1 MDDFL
6 ENISRTQFLGA
17 EFLTWLWYQ
26 EEKNDGKFDLGEEG
40 IIELYFEDK
49 LSLSAMASDEQEDS
63 FKGGRPTTSLEAR
76 SALKLGK
83 LVKNA
88 RLRLIQGDQDWIF
101 NVKAEPLMMSAIK
114 LPTVLS
120 TEITT
125 AFFERMFL
133 IERLDKIYHC
143 LLSRFLQIRL
153 SDAWDTE
160 LNEIQTWV
168 KN

>member
-1 MDDFL
+1 
-6 ENISRTQFLGA
+6 
-17 EFLTWLWYQ
+17 
-26 EEKNDGKFDLGEEG
+26 
-40 IIELYFEDK
+40 
-49 LSLSAMASDEQEDS
+49 
-63 FKGGRPTTSLEAR
+63 
-76 SALKLGK
+76 
-83 LVKNA
+83 
-88 RLRLIQGDQDWIF
+88 
-101 NVKAEPLMMSAIK
+101 MMSAIK